1 MGGVALLAFVPTQ
14 IQKTLKEVPVMRLT
28 IVWVVSVLAVLL
40 LGCSHRQNAPGPRSA
55 HTEATEVDAATEEDA
70 ILDWVE
76 SLETELRQNPRPFT
90 EEEWARIK
98 QLCEDSDTR
107 QKITG
112 LYLLGFA
119 YYDPQRLSE
128 AIQIAKSLLNDPE
141 PNVRCSAIL
150 TLHDLDAREVAS
162 EIQQLLNDPDEH
174 VREDARFVLQNW
186 GYPVSQTS
194 SETGS

>member
-1 MGGVALLAFVPTQ
+1 
-14 IQKTLKEVPVMRLT
+14 MRLT
-28 IVWVVSVLAVLL
+28 IVWAVSVFAVLL
-40 LGCSHRQNAPGPRSA
+40 LGCSHRQNAPVPRS
-55 HTEATEVDAATEEDA
+55 TYIEATEVDAATEEDAIDA

-90 EEEWARIK
+90 EEEWAKIK
-98 QLCEDSDTR
+98 QLCEDSDPR

-119 YYDPQRLSE
+119 YYDPQHLSE
-128 AIQIAKSLLNDPE
+128 AVQIAKSLLNDPE

-174 VREDARFVLQNW
+174 VREDARFVLQDW
-186 GYPVSQTS
+186 GYLVSQTS